1 MSGSTMSAS
10 DVAGRILLRRLIIA
24 CAAAF
29 ALLGMATQASIAQQ
43 GANGNRNTLIPRNV
57 AEGVFFMENQT
68 GSGNA
73 GFIITDEGVLVYDAD
88 VRNADQ
94 TLAFIRKQTDKK
106 VRYVVISHAAGDHAT
121 GVWHYREDKP
131 TFIATRRQM
140 RDLYMQEKQ
149 QFEERKALG
158 RPEENPYARAEFVTP
173 DLGFD
178 GALTL
183 QFGNITFQLTDE
195 GHGHSTSDVTMFVP
209 QKRIFF
215 MGDLLNT
222 EIHPGQSESAGIIF
236 ANVNGW
242 IASLDRIM
250 NRNLP
255 VDTYIPGHG
264 PLHPGRGV
272 ADLEEQKRY
281 FVTMRDRVSRR
292 MAQGDNLETIRKTFD
307 PPKEFSDY
315 KRTERL
321 NNFLNLFFHQNIE
334 RGY

>member
-1 MSGSTMSAS
+1 
-10 DVAGRILLRRLIIA
+10 
-24 CAAAF
+24 
-29 ALLGMATQASIAQQ
+29 
-43 GANGNRNTLIPRNV
+43 
-57 AEGVFFMENQT
+57 
-68 GSGNA
+68 
-73 GFIITDEGVLVYDAD
+73 
-88 VRNADQ
+88 
-94 TLAFIRKQTDKK
+94 
-106 VRYVVISHAAGDHAT
+106 
-121 GVWHYREDKP
+121 
-131 TFIATRRQM
+131 M

-158 RPEENPYARAEFVTP
+158 RPDENPYARAEFVTP

-178 GALTL
+178 GVMTIQLA
-183 QFGNITFQLTDE
+183 NITFQLTEE

-209 QKRIFF
+209 QKRVFF

-264 PLHPGRGV
+264 PLHKGRGV

-292 MAQGDNLETIRKTFD
+292 MAQGDDLETIRKTFD
-307 PPKEFSDY
+307 PPKEFSSY